1 MDIRKRGETF
11 ALLLAAH
18 LKDTVKKS
26 GFTQRKLAEATHTS
40 AAQINMYLNADRVLP
55 VDFYSSICTAINHVV
70 LSTKPIEADAS
81 VPKWP
86 TMEASIK
93 NINTV
98 VICARIDGI
107 LNSTI
112 KLSFSPRVNVLFSRI
127 FANKAS
133 LFLLENIPLYS
144 RTKIQIKIY
153 IF

>member
-1 MDIRKRGETF
+1 MKAMTTLNIRVQISPCRNTCRAFTKS
-11 ALLLAAH
+11 LAPIKWATCTE
-18 LKDTVKKS
+18 KPI
-26 GFTQRKLAEATHTS
+26 EA
-40 AAQINMYLNADRVLP
+40 AAVTLP
-55 VDFYSSICTAINHVV
+55 NSHVV

-153 IF
+153 IY